1 MGTCQRHVSLGTGL
15 AMCMPRSNFDMAG
28 PLPPHWGR
36 VHCCCILWALTYL
49 LVLVTHPI
57 QAARVSIRCIVLAW
71 GSLRSGK
78 LVQSWRCACGEQWVP
93 FCAACTEH
101 AFPAA
106 GHEHAD
112 YLVLDC
118 NYWPGFEKTNNYAE
132 LMLQFLQ
139 DLASGRL

>member
-1 MGTCQRHVSLGTGL
+1 MGNEG
-15 AMCMPRSNFDMAG
+15 A
-28 PLPPHWGR
+28 
-36 VHCCCILWALTYL
+36 
-49 LVLVTHPI
+49 LVLLRWQVTAAHAQAPRPI
-57 QAARVSIRCIVLAW
+57 CPA
-71 GSLRSGK
+71 
-78 LVQSWRCACGEQWVP
+78 CAGR
-93 FCAACTEH
+93 

-106 GHEHAD
+106 GHEPAD